1 MPTNEEGEWLWEED
15 ALDASSPVIEG
26 DKVGRRLNR
35 GWVEKV
41 KGLLEELKSLF
52 SWASYEDMET
62 KESESVTWLKEQF
75 SLGTGFRVFATKVG
89 SRWLSFSSN
98 AFKDREGEIF
108 TTKSLEEAVKE
119 ADQLGGHGPLRLYHV
134 PGADVGTCDFQ
145 GVVGRFLVESGTFD
159 NTPVGEKA
167 EEFFLQNTD
176 EKFGVSIGFKFRKG
190 DEADKVYEWLQI
202 FERSVCPTEAAAN
215 RWTQFL
221 PTGGKTLPL
230 DNKKKDFLTQVLG
243 KDLAEE
249 VIMGAEDETKALEG
263 SVAFKEEGEKTKE
276 EEEEKAKP
284 PPEEYYP
291 IPKKKAGDLLEAIG
305 TLKMLVGKVADEGL
319 KKQLADALGKASD
332 AIKGAEGYGYPQ
344 PGKKEEE
351 VSSSDEKTSEEEA
364 EKPSE
369 EEAKKS
375 DDGTGSEEALV
386 QLVAE
391 AVKLANAPLV
401 EAISNVQSQVA
412 GLSEGQE
419 GLKSRIE
426 TLSQEQEGQKTT
438 LIGLQKSDDEKI
450 ANAFK
455 AKAGPIGSPASGSPD
470 NVLDG
475 EKADP
480 LKSALEGEGDEKKSP
495 AAPYIDDLFATVGG
509 RRNE

>member
-1 MPTNEEGEWLWEED
+1 MSTNEEGEWLWEED

-26 DKVGRRLNR
+26 DKVGRRLNK

-62 KESESVTWLKEQF
+62 KEESESEAWLKEQF
-75 SLGTGFRVFATKVG
+75 ATGTGFRVFATKAG

-145 GVVGRFLVESGTFD
+145 AVVGRFLVELGTFD
-159 NTPVGEKA
+159 KTSMGEKA
-167 EEFFLQNTD
+167 EEFFLQNAD
-176 EKFGVSIGFKFRKG
+176 KKFGVSIGFKFRKG
-190 DEADKVYEWLQI
+190 DETDKVYEWLQI
-202 FERSVCPTEAAAN
+202 FERSVCPPEAAAN
-215 RWTQFL
+215 KWTQFL
-221 PTGGKTLPL
+221 PAGGKTLPL
-230 DNKKKDFLTQVLG
+230 DNKKKDFLSEVLG

-249 VIMGAEDETKALEG
+249 VITVAEDETKALEDT
-263 SVAFKEEGEKTKE
+263 VAFKEEGEET
-276 EEEEKAKP
+276 EEEKAKP
-284 PPEEYYP
+284 PSE
-291 IPKKKAGDLLEAIG
+291 KADDILTKLG

-319 KKQLADALGKASD
+319 KKQLSDAVDGAIDALSA
-332 AIKGAEGYGYPQ
+332 AAEGYPQ
-344 PGKKEEE
+344 SAKKEEE
-351 VSSSDEKTSEEEA
+351 EKVSSSDEKTSEEET

-369 EEAKKS
+369 EEAEKS
-375 DDGTGSEEALV
+375 DDGTGSEAALV

-401 EAISNVQSQVA
+401 EAISNVRSQVA
-412 GLSEGQE
+412 DLSESQD
-419 GLKSRIE
+419 GLKSRID
-426 TLSQEQEGQKTT
+426 TFSQEQEGQKTVLT
-438 LIGLQKSDDEKI
+438 ELQKSDDEKI
-450 ANAFK
+450 ADLFK
-455 AKAGPIGSPASGSPD
+455 AKAGPVGSPASGSPD
-470 NVLDG
+470 NVLEG

-480 LKSALEGEGDEKKSP
+480 LKSALEGEGNGKENP

-509 RRNE
+509 KRNE